1 MSKVD
6 MKPRVDVVFT
16 IEITEAEARALA
28 TLLSFGSDKVAAALI
43 EDFNVSSVRDSKDA
57 IYSFFHGLRPPL
69 GRLLGA
75 LDETKK
81 TLAAKIAG
89 GPDIEQ

>member
-1 MSKVD
+1 MSRVD

-16 IEITEAEARALA
+16 IEITEAEARVLA
-28 TLLSFGSDKVAAALI
+28 DLLSYGPEPLTKGVIREFNAATIRNQEGAL
-43 EDFNVSSVRDSKDA
+43 
-57 IYSFFHGLRPPL
+57 YSFFHGLRPSL
-69 GRLLGA
+69 ARLLGS

-89 GPDIEQ
+89 GADIE